1 MDDFKQPNL
10 KSGVR
15 SYNEYEQAR
24 RLDAKLREHN
34 IGVYHKYRRGVYVKS
49 LLNSTGIGVVSTL
62 IMQPF
67 VWLCVHFNDLGDVAL
82 KLSAIYFISF
92 ILLSVA
98 SKTLLYLT
106 SKTSKF

>member
-15 SYNEYEQAR
+15 SYNEYEQAM

-34 IGVYHKYRRGVYVKS
+34 IGAYHKYRRGVYVKS
-49 LLNSTGIGVVSTL
+49 LLNSIGIGIVSTL
-62 IMQPF
+62 VMLPF
-67 VWLCVHFNDLGDVAL
+67 VVLVTYFNDLTETIPKV
-82 KLSAIYFISF
+82 SAIYFVSF
-92 ILLSVA
+92 TLLSVA

-106 SKTSKF
+106 SKTSKY